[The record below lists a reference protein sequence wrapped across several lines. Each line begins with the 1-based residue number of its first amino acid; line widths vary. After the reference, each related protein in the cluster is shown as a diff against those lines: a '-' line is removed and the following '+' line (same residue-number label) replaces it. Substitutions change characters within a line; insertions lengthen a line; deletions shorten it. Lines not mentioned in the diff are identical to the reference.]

1 MDIRGVFPF
10 ISGILCGAGGTA
22 VILDRYYCE
31 KYEER
36 MKLVE
41 ANLLDYYK
49 NERVRE
55 KLEEKKKE
63 YFATGEGTNTGR
75 DKGILP
81 KEERIRIKDDW
92 SIDKSEFFDYT
103 KFYTQKQTDSL
114 IIAEPEKSIDT
125 VSDES
130 QAEINEYSKEIRR
143 SSMPPRILSDRE
155 AAMIPDD
162 EYTTVKLY
170 YYMYDDTVV
179 AEGEDLEA
187 PWRVIE
193 EPEKLIG
200 ECLTKHG
207 FDSNSDEMLYVINN
221 QLKEVYH
228 IKKKWANYRS

>member
-36 MKLVE
+36 TKLVE
-41 ANLLDYYK
+41 ANLRDYYK

-55 KLEEKKKE
+55 KLEETKKG
-63 YFATGEGTNTGR
+63 YFATGGETNTGR
-75 DKGILP
+75 DKGIMP
-81 KEERIRIKDDW
+81 KEQRIQIKEDW
-92 SIDKSEFFDYT
+92 SIDKSEVFDYT
-103 KFYTQKQTDSL
+103 KFYMQKQPDAM
-114 IIAEPEKSIDT
+114 IIAEPEKNIDS
-125 VSDES
+125 VSDEEQS
-130 QAEINEYSKEIRR
+130 EITEYSKEIRR

-155 AAMIPDD
+155 VDMIPND
-162 EYTTVKLY
+162 EYTIVKLY

-179 AEGEDLEA
+179 AESEEKDE
-187 PWRVIE
+187 PWRVIP

-200 ECLTKHG
+200 DCLTKHG